1 LGSYADSIID
11 PLKTAY
17 ESRVFTSLE
26 EFYDSKY
33 GDVYDAVYPITL
45 NPSGAVDYD
54 DEDSFYSGS
63 MRLATPVK
71 SVSITRNATALPLTK
86 VASKPLDPS
95 ADAFLFDTGHFD
107 TQGLSAIFDT
117 SEPPFVFTQKT
128 RYVYGERIGGR
139 NLFDVTNGR
148 SYVGST
154 VGGEKRTKQFEFPVN
169 SGIKFDSY
177 DVPDKVSPY
186 VLMPEDEL
194 AIACIV
200 QPAPYDP
207 SEYIEGIDRESEEY
221 LSQPS
226 IEKNIPKFK
235 TRLSGPGRIVLYGS
249 YLRDGE
255 PIAPESSQPLTS
267 LALHEDVR
275 GDLSPYGASYCMD
288 QFQLEPRTSLRNGY
302 LDRIVVDGINNW
314 LMVSAGETHSLGIR
328 EDGTLWAWGD
338 NLFGQLGIGTDG
350 GSQFS
355 YENPPDSNTPARV
368 VVPNGHPGT
377 WNQVSAGNGFS
388 LGIDSNGKAW
398 AWGSNFSGQ
407 LGIGT
412 SGAGSDKNIPTAV
425 NTGGGSPFTYILL
438 SAGGSHSLG
447 ISADPSNKGK
457 AWAWG
462 SNLDGQLGLIGSAQ
476 TPTAIDVD
484 HDRPQTYELLSAGYD
499 HSLGIDSN
507 GKAWAWGSNFYQ
519 QLGNGTDSDEN
530 LPVAVSTDGEVPTVW
545 KQLSAGGS
553 HSLGIAEDGTAWAW
567 GLNGEEQL
575 ESGNLGD
582 GTYIKTNIPTAVDKT
597 GGRPSTWKQLS
608 ASKSLRSHSLGIS
621 ADPENE
627 NRAWSWGYNLV
638 GQLGNGTTV
647 GKNAPTPLNTDDN
660 EPLLWKQVSAGGRN
674 FLLSHSL
681 GVSYDDRLWSWGNNS
696 FGQLG
701 IGNQDQ
707 KLVPSIINVNPILN
721 IDIEDFRRKNRE
733 AVGSIIDRSL
743 ILPSTDDFKDSDFL
757 QFKKGLQRFVRL
769 FNARETYY
777 DSHIPSVR
785 SLLTTFNTGSV
796 VHIDIADSESNAS
809 LLFFSPFDPKLDLNQ
824 RSDNVQDAAN
834 GEDSAKSLALQEF
847 RLVSGSI
854 EILFAE
860 KKDLNASKSVTLLYG
875 IGDGF
880 VPPFSDSDE
889 DIKNILRGYR
899 YGLSGI
905 YPIGRSACFR
915 HDRYGQFRDMFETSG
930 DSVFFEEVET
940 TGGTS
945 RGLGASPIKI
955 RFVQRQTQERVLNP
969 EETNSQNL
977 SFFATSS
984 LPYFDGLF
992 NDRTT
997 IQPDLIKPDPVEN
1010 TLTI

>member
-1 LGSYADSIID
+1 LQNANSNVLFSSGQIGKTSATEIININVSSTQPTTTDFNSAIVVSVNVSNSSISSDQTLFRFKTSVSDSSISSNQITSINRVELTDSSDSLNQIIFKQKIQTENTSQSSQNIAFKQKIAVNDFSLSSNQSFFNQKVQVNDNSLSFDNLFYNLEGVTELNVNDFSASQQSIEFQIITLAEIDDNSNSSNVVSFEVVSTIDSAIINQNDVEIVFNDFEPAIEIEGTVISNSQSDLVVGDPEPIRNLMASLEPAVDQPGFGTQFMLINQYETPLDGQVEGKIDVIESGSIEGLIPDLDRRATWRIERSKDIVWYGRLGSYADSIVD

-17 ESRVFTSLE
+17 ESRIFTSLE

-45 NPSGAVDYD
+45 NSSGAVDYD

-86 VASKPLDPS
+86 VVARPLDPS
-95 ADAFLFDTGHFD
+95 EDAFLFDTGQFD

-154 VGGEKRTKQFEFPVN
+154 VGGEKRAKQFEFPVN

-207 SEYIEGIDRESEEY
+207 SEYLEIDRESEEY

-226 IEKNIPKFK
+226 IEKNIPKFR

-302 LDRIVVDGINNW
+302 LDRIVVGNMILPDPAD
-314 LMVSAGETHSLGIR
+314 SSLP
-328 EDGTLWAWGD
+328 EPEFFALPYPS
-338 NLFGQLGIGTDG
+338 
-350 GSQFS
+350 GSI
-355 YENPPDSNTPARV
+355 ELE
-368 VVPNGHPGT
+368 
-377 WNQVSAGNGFS
+377 GF
-388 LGIDSNGKAW
+388 
-398 AWGSNFSGQ
+398 
-407 LGIGT
+407 
-412 SGAGSDKNIPTAV
+412 
-425 NTGGGSPFTYILL
+425 
-438 SAGGSHSLG
+438 
-447 ISADPSNKGK
+447 
-457 AWAWG
+457 
-462 SNLDGQLGLIGSAQ
+462 
-476 TPTAIDVD
+476 
-484 HDRPQTYELLSAGYD
+484 
-499 HSLGIDSN
+499 
-507 GKAWAWGSNFYQ
+507 
-519 QLGNGTDSDEN
+519 
-530 LPVAVSTDGEVPTVW
+530 
-545 KQLSAGGS
+545 
-553 HSLGIAEDGTAWAW
+553 
-567 GLNGEEQL
+567 
-575 ESGNLGD
+575 
-582 GTYIKTNIPTAVDKT
+582 
-597 GGRPSTWKQLS
+597 
-608 ASKSLRSHSLGIS
+608 
-621 ADPENE
+621 
-627 NRAWSWGYNLV
+627 
-638 GQLGNGTTV
+638 
-647 GKNAPTPLNTDDN
+647 
-660 EPLLWKQVSAGGRN
+660 
-674 FLLSHSL
+674 
-681 GVSYDDRLWSWGNNS
+681 YDDDR
-696 FGQLG
+696 Q
-701 IGNQDQ
+701 
-707 KLVPSIINVNPILN
+707 VT
-721 IDIEDFRRKNRE
+721 
-733 AVGSIIDRSL
+733 GSIIDRSL
-743 ILPSTDDFKDSDFL
+743 VLYDPDEPVPFDPL
-757 QFKKGLQRFVRL
+757 RYKKGLQRFVRL
-769 FNARETYY
+769 SNVNESYY
-777 DSHIPSVR
+777 DSHVPPIS
-785 SLLTTFNTGSV
+785 SLLAAITGSNEPDIS
-796 VHIDIADSESNAS
+796 IDLEAEPIQP
-809 LLFFSPFDPKLDLNQ
+809 LLLFSPFDPSLQLTL
-824 RSDNVQDAAN
+824 RSDSVQDAAK
-834 GEDSAKSLALQEF
+834 GESASSFALTGF
-847 RLVSGSI
+847 RVASGSDVFLEVSSESI
-854 EILFAE
+854 DA
-860 KKDLNASKSVTLLYG
+860 KTSVALAYG
-875 IGDGF
+875 VGDNFGL
-880 VPPFSDSDE
+880 PLSGSDG
-889 DIKNILRGYR
+889 NLTNVLRGYR

-940 TGGTS
+940 VGQIN
-945 RGLGASPIKI
+945 RILGAAPIKI
-955 RFVQRQTQERVLNP
+955 RFVKRQTQERVQNP

-977 SFFATSS
+977 SFFATSN

-1010 TLTI
+1010 TLPI